1 MIGNLILDND
11 IDGLNLGYMEP
22 RRVIMAFLLNLTQK
36 IIIMILI
43 YLEMKFYY

>member
-1 MIGNLILDND
+1 MIGNLILDDD
-11 IDGLNLGYMEP
+11 IDGLNFGYMEP
-22 RRVIMAFLLNLTQK
+22 RRIIMAFLLNLTQK